1 MAEKLKIVQVNDHI
15 TALVMEGWGVSYV
28 VRGSTRAALVDTMML
43 EDRSFGEVVR
53 SITTLPLVVLNT
65 HGHGD
70 HTAGNVY
77 FDKVHLNEL
86 DQWMFREDLKDPD
99 MRKAMDAQGLT
110 ACELAG
116 LDDGDM
122 FDLGGIMLEA
132 IALPGHTPGC
142 ICLLSREDR
151 ILFTGDGVLDMIWMQ
166 LEDSLPIPKLV
177 ESLERLEARRG
188 EFDNLLA
195 GHWQWRSQ
203 GLTDAR
209 LLDELLAGAKDL
221 AARKTD
227 QDVPYEW
234 FGGTSK
240 AHYYAEERRI
250 IYN

>member
-1 MAEKLKIVQVNDHI
+1 MAENLRIEQVNDHI

-28 VRGSTRAALVDTMML
+28 VRGTNRAALIDTMML
-43 EDRSFGEVVR
+43 EERSFGKVVR

-86 DQWMFREDLKDPD
+86 DQWMFREDLQDPG
-99 MRKAMDAQGLT
+99 MRQTMAAQGLT

-116 LDDGDM
+116 LADGDV
-122 FDLGGIMLEA
+122 FDLGGITLEA

-142 ICLLSREDR
+142 ICLLSRETR
-151 ILFTGDGVLDMIWMQ
+151 ILFTGDAVLDMIWMQ
-166 LEDSLPIPKLV
+166 LEESLPIPKLV

-188 EFDNLLA
+188 EFDNLLT

-203 GLTDAR
+203 GLTNAS
-209 LLDELLAGAKDL
+209 LVDELLAGAKDL
-221 AARKTD
+221 AAGKTD

-234 FGGTSK
+234 SGGTSK

-250 IYN
+250 VYN